1 MINVNDVRVN
11 FSPRIVGGMYSYN
24 CQISGISVI
33 STFLTFTTVETET
46 RDGDRDEKRIFPD
59 WHCGRT
65 LSKYGYFV
73 NNRTLMT

>member
-46 RDGDRDEKRIFPD
+46 RDGDTTDGKRIFPD
-59 WHCGRT
+59 CHCGRT
-65 LSKYGYFV
+65 L
-73 NNRTLMT
+73 